1 MSGRL
6 LFICDGL
13 TTAAAYLRVS
23 KLYKKESFFLCLDGS
38 SFSYLREHNVEATY
52 LLTFSN
58 HEEGE
63 HEVAVTRPIS
73 PTEHPKMNSLR
84 RVLKFIMDYSAFTI
98 RVYRVRR
105 VLHSF
110 TNFSVFIPS
119 DRSHGNGYLMPCIHY
134 LKKSSCKLFIIET
147 SKFALEEQLVKTR
160 IGNPTFE
167 VTAIDRFLFSKFVHS
182 NGGEMVMHYGMN
194 ILLTWQLFNVLP
206 KNPEAMGS
214 SGACVVLVR
223 SKEAKK
229 RLMFNGVDSARIRVI
244 GPPYNMDC
252 REKLAGN
259 FEARAGCH
267 VGIALS
273 QIWEHGLATYSQ
285 SIQLITAQLVA
296 LNSLGVSPTV
306 YFHPKMRPE
315 DYAAVLSKFSCK
327 VFSGNTEDDLG
338 SLSLLLNTF
347 SSLTEV
353 AILSG
358 VPSHIYDPI
367 GLGYKAW
374 DNYTSVSYSES
385 LEELTEFLEQFIN
398 NSRFR
403 NDIYTRCETDRYL
416 LGWDQNDRELFL
428 NGKYGELN
436 ESNS

>member
-1 MSGRL
+1 MSGKL

-23 KLYKKESFFLCLDGS
+23 TLYKKESFFLCLHEDC
-38 SFSYLREHNVEATY
+38 FSYLREHNVEPTY
-52 LLTFSN
+52 LLTFSS

-63 HEVAVTRPIS
+63 HKMAVTRPMS
-73 PTEHPKMNSLR
+73 PTEPAKMNSLR
-84 RVLKFIMDYSAFTI
+84 RVLKFIMDFSAFTI

-110 TNFSVFIPS
+110 TDFSVFIPS

-134 LKKSSCKLFIIET
+134 LKKNSCKLFIIET

-167 VTAIDRFLFSKFVHS
+167 VTAIDRFLFSKFIHS

-206 KNPEAMGS
+206 KNPKAIGS

-223 SKEAKK
+223 SKEAKN
-229 RLMFNGVDSARIRVI
+229 RLILNGVDPAWIRVI
-244 GPPYNMDC
+244 GPPYNMDI

-259 FEARAGCH
+259 FEARARRH

-296 LNSLGVSPTV
+296 LNSVGVSPTV

-315 DYAAVLSKFSCK
+315 DYSTVLSNFSCK
-327 VFSGNTEDDLG
+327 VFSGNTEDNVG

-347 SSLTEV
+347 SSLTET
-353 AILSG
+353 AIVSG

-374 DNYTSVSYSES
+374 DKYTSVSYSKS
-385 LEELTEFLEQFIN
+385 PQELKAFLEQFIN

-403 NDIYTRCETDRYL
+403 NDIYARCETDRDL
-416 LGWDQNDRELFL
+416 LGWDENDRELFL